1 MPVKPIPLSGMDR
14 RDSGEADV
22 ETRINRQWRLAARPE
37 GMVGEE
43 HFRWVEEPAPELTA
57 DGQLLVRTLYLSCDP
72 TQRGWMARDTY
83 LPAVAI
89 GEVMRSFGVGRVVE
103 SRHPRYAAGQL
114 VQAQLGWQDYALLDG
129 DSPGLSAVPEGIE
142 IPIAMSVL
150 GITGL
155 TAYFG
160 LLEIGRP
167 RAGETVV
174 VSAAAGAT
182 GSVAGQI
189 ARLQGCRTVGIA
201 GGPEKCR
208 WLLDEARFDAA
219 IDYRHEDVAARLA
232 ELCPR
237 GIDVYFDNVGGEIL
251 DAALARLAFGGR
263 VVVCGA
269 IADYNRSEL
278 APGPRHYLNLLL
290 QRGRMEGFLVL
301 DYLDRAGAAVA
312 ELRRWL
318 EGGEI
323 KVRIDIQEGLENAP
337 RTLRRLFTGANL
349 GKQLLKVG

>member
-1 MPVKPIPLSGMDR
+1 MGGASHNAGDEAADRGRPPAEQRSSTQHPSIAGGLRGRRDESPFYGMPVSPIPLSGMDR
-14 RDSGEADV
+14 RESGEADM

-43 HFRWVEEPAPELTA
+43 HFRWVEEPAPELAA

-89 GEVMRSFGVGRVVE
+89 GEVMRSFGAGTVVE
-103 SRHPRYAAGQL
+103 SRHPRFAAGQL
-114 VQAQLGWQDYALLDG
+114 VQGQLGWQDFALLDG
-129 DSPGLSAVPEGIE
+129 NSPGLSVVPDGIE

-189 ARLQGCRTVGIA
+189 ARLQGCRASPDGRRPHTGRRTRSSTVA
-201 GGPEKCR
+201 GSMVR
-208 WLLDEARFDAA
+208 ARSL
-219 IDYRHEDVAARLA
+219 IS
-232 ELCPR
+232 
-237 GIDVYFDNVGGEIL
+237 
-251 DAALARLAFGGR
+251 GR
-263 VVVCGA
+263 
-269 IADYNRSEL
+269 
-278 APGPRHYLNLLL
+278 
-290 QRGRMEGFLVL
+290 
-301 DYLDRAGAAVA
+301 
-312 ELRRWL
+312 
-318 EGGEI
+318 
-323 KVRIDIQEGLENAP
+323 
-337 RTLRRLFTGANL
+337 
-349 GKQLLKVG
+349 